1 MIDKFQT
8 PDLTITRGL
17 TLMCIS
23 IAMIERRYSHSM
35 PRLCKKCS
43 QANAMSLVEKN
54 IRSLVRPNDVGK
66 TKQSFATAGLYVGY
80 AVSSSSA
87 QAAATSSQAVSISGM
102 SETCL

>member
-1 MIDKFQT
+1 MTNNPQT

-17 TLMCIS
+17 TLMGIS

-54 IRSLVRPNDVGK
+54 IRSLVRPNDVG
-66 TKQSFATAGLYVGY
+66 
-80 AVSSSSA
+80 
-87 QAAATSSQAVSISGM
+87 
-102 SETCL
+102 